1 MYDDEEEILE
11 EPEEDLNENLDETTG
26 ESEELEDYGTN
37 DSYSSTR
44 RMTRKPIAGKRK
56 SLRSA
61 R

>member
-26 ESEELEDYGTN
+26 ETEELENYGTN

-44 RMTRKPIAGKRK
+44 RNSRNCP
-56 SLRSA
+56 
-61 R
+61 